1 MSNIYAMKNWLHLC
15 TKNWASFGMTPPEC
29 FQASSNRHKEKVNN
43 WTEASQN
50 LFAVAVMKEQMGLM
64 KSEENALREEASKR
78 VSDMESGAQNLRNRL
93 DQEEFARH
101 ATCCFLLFMVN
112 WVKFVNDSNSKK
124 KSKLAASKHGNR
136 MGEQITVAVD
146 IMKKAIVIDES
157 TDVMKI
163 DLNLDMPMV
172 EYTFYQKQAAK
183 QALRFLQKDLR
194 HHIGRRDGA
203 VKLAGAYHATEYYN
217 LQSIMTEG
225 IKAGRD
231 LMGNHGSSGRLH
243 RYWGMFP
250 PWDQRNRVTRSKSG
264 VDQWLPVV
272 TLYVPIVDLVRAG
285 GKLTKSGVIMCD
297 RPIPFHLVKEV
308 WLGVPDSDRRKIIDQ
323 VEKILDYEREDE
335 ICVDWQRPLT
345 PVAKTMESYRSLEGL
360 LHLLCEMP
368 DGPHDTMRVNYVS
381 RLSEYCGVDWN
392 HVDWDRYEERK
403 NES

>member
-1 MSNIYAMKNWLHLC
+1 MDDVAAGARPFDHRMVVPDVQLQELRRSHETQHVSQDVLEQNDYW
-15 TKNWASFGMTPPEC
+15 TKPWAIRASPRHSESRSTIMELDPSKFALSASLSF
-29 FQASSNRHKEKVNN
+29 
-43 WTEASQN
+43 
-50 LFAVAVMKEQMGLM
+50 
-64 KSEENALREEASKR
+64 
-78 VSDMESGAQNLRNRL
+78 
-93 DQEEFARH
+93 
-101 ATCCFLLFMVN
+101 
-112 WVKFVNDSNSKK
+112 
-124 KSKLAASKHGNR
+124 
-136 MGEQITVAVD
+136 
-146 IMKKAIVIDES
+146 
-157 TDVMKI
+157 
-163 DLNLDMPMV
+163 LN
-172 EYTFYQKQAAK
+172 Q
-183 QALRFLQKDLR
+183 LQ
-194 HHIGRRDGA
+194 
-203 VKLAGAYHATEYYN
+203 GAYHATEYYN

-392 HVDWDRYEERK
+392 HVDWDRYEDLCKDATDFLLIHSPPPR
-403 NES
+403 NARTSRDRDLRYRYCPWCLSNTP